1 MSKTIKDMPQHVKR
15 NVKHLNPNVPSYHQK
30 LQFESDLKKSEER
43 EKIKPKEI
51 FELKKKKSV
60 KKKKY

>member
-1 MSKTIKDMPQHVKR
+1 MSKTISDMPQHVKR
-15 NVKHLNPNVPSYHQK
+15 NVKPLNAKVPSYHQK
-30 LQFESDLKKSEER
+30 LQFDVEFKKSEER

-51 FELKKKKSV
+51 FELKKNKPV

>member
-1 MSKTIKDMPQHVKR
+1 MP
-15 NVKHLNPNVPSYHQK
+15 KHSMKQLNPKTPSYHQK
-30 LQFESDLKKSEER
+30 LQFDVEFKKSEER

-51 FELKKKKSV
+51 FELKKNKSV

>member
-1 MSKTIKDMPQHVKR
+1 MPKTINDMPQHVKR
-15 NVKHLNPNVPSYHQK
+15 NVKPLNAKVPSYHQK
-30 LQFESDLKKSEER
+30 LQFDVELKKSEER